1 MNYKHLH
8 YFWVVAKTGS
18 IARASEKL
26 HITPQTISGQL
37 RLLEENLQKSLFSRV
52 GRNLELTETGRLVLN
67 YADEIFSLGG
77 ELEEMLHNLP
87 ENKPLMFKVGIADV
101 VPKSIAYRLL
111 NPALKLTEPVR
122 LICREGSV
130 DSLLTQLASHKLD
143 LVIADSP
150 HPNAINIRGHN
161 HPLGDC
167 GVTFFASPQLASKLG
182 KNFPQNLNAMP
193 LLLPGE
199 MTVVRNHLIK
209 WLDGQHIY
217 PHIVGEFDDSALM
230 KAFGQT
236 GTGVFTSP
244 TPIAEEV
251 KKQYGVTIIG
261 QTDEIREQF
270 YAISV
275 ERKVEHPAVTVIT
288 ETAREW
294 LHSLNDTSSQ

>member
-8 YFWVVAKTGS
+8 YFWVVAKAGS

-37 RLLEENLQKSLFSRV
+37 SLLEENLQKSLFSRV
-52 GRNLELTETGRLVLN
+52 GRKLELTETGRLVLN

-111 NPALKLTEPVR
+111 NPALQLADPIR
-122 LICREGSV
+122 FICREGSV
-130 DSLLTQLASHKLD
+130 DSLLTQLESHKLD
-143 LVIADSP
+143 LVIADRP
-150 HPNAINIRGHN
+150 HPNVINIRGYN

-167 GVTFFASPQLASKLG
+167 GVTFFASPQLASQLG
-182 KNFPQNLNAMP
+182 KDFPQNLNAMP

-199 MTVVRNHLIK
+199 MTATRNHLIK

-217 PHIVGEFDDSALM
+217 PNIIGEFDDSALM

-251 KKQYGVTIIG
+251 KNQYGVTIIG

-275 ERKVEHPAVTVIT
+275 ERKVAHPAVTVIT

-294 LHSLNDTSSQ
+294 LHSLNDSP